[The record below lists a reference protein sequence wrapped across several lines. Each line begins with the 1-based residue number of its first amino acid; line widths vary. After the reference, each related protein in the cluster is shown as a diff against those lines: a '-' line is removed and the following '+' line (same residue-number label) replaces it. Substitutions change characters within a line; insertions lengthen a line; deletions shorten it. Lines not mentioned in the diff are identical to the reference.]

1 MVADALAA
9 LAPPGVRTGTRAIT
23 ATDVDRLHPVERA
36 AVERAVDVRR
46 HEFATG
52 RVLLRSLLGLDVPIP
67 VGPSRAPVL
76 PGGFV
81 GSLAHDRAMAVAAV
95 TRDPAIAALGID
107 VEGDAPLDAGMARII
122 LRPDEAGL
130 DAHLAFCLKEAAYK
144 AWSTLG
150 GRMLDHHDVRLDL
163 ADDAFSADLDGRTSV
178 RGRFIKVGARWLALV
193 VIPERVAP

>member
-1 MVADALAA
+1 MVAEALAA
-9 LAPPGVRTGTRAIT
+9 LAPAGVRTGVRTIT
-23 ATDVDRLHPVERA
+23 AGDVDRLHPVERA
-36 AVERAVDVRR
+36 VVERVVDVRR

-52 RVLLRSLLGLDVPIP
+52 RVLLRSLLGVDGPIP

-76 PGGFV
+76 PDGVV
-81 GSLAHDRAMAVAAV
+81 GSLAHDRQLAVAAV
-95 TRDPAIAALGID
+95 TADPRVAALGID

-150 GRMLDHHDVRLDL
+150 GRMLDHHDVRLGL
-163 ADDAFSADLDGRTSV
+163 AGNGFTAELDARLTV
-178 RGRFIKVGARWLALV
+178 RGRFTRVGARWLALV
-193 VIPERVAP
+193 VVPRPVAP